1 MSDDTQPE
9 DPGEIF
15 AMSPADQVLRQQL
28 NTLSYWSERIRL
40 KALEAEEDSGTATV
54 VAPAG
59 LPEHWSLL
67 RGVKLRPWQEDCAEK
82 WFKAGKR
89 GVVKVVTGAGKTV
102 MACRI
107 IERLQNGEVPNLRV
121 AVIVPTIVLL
131 DQWYELFIQ
140 GSNLPPAAIGRLGG
154 GYQDKLEGRVRIL
167 VCVLNSAASKLPK
180 IAENLSGPL
189 LLIVDE
195 CHRAGA
201 AKMSEVFRTR
211 RDYSLGLSATPERES
226 EAEEEDDSAAVDQEP
241 DVRENFADSLVGK
254 ELGPVIYEL
263 GYLEALEAGILAK
276 FQIRHYGLPLEP
288 EERTRY
294 QRMSREIT
302 DLRRSL
308 QSQVKGGPIDGG
320 ALVGWARKVAASG
333 SSPLSGPAA
342 QYVALTGLRKQL
354 VYHAKARAAA
364 VEVLVAESLA
374 IADDTRVL
382 LFHESIAEVM
392 HLFAVLRN
400 KHYAVVVEHSQLPDS
415 LRAESLHLFR
425 IGAARILVS
434 ARSLIEGFDVP
445 AADVGIVVAASSS
458 VRQRIQTLGRILR
471 KKPDEDRAALLHVLY
486 AADTTD
492 EMIYEKQDW
501 STVTGAE
508 RNRYFVWDP
517 TQSGSS
523 SLEKDGPPRTP
534 KPTEDKIDWGALQE
548 GADYPGA
555 YEGMEF
561 SSDSQG
567 NVKDSKGR
575 IASNPQD
582 VPALIQKARGSF
594 GRFLVTPRRN
604 AILISAGEGGRL
616 IFGAILA
623 EPFKFSDKVF
633 AAGSG
638 DEIQLLVR
646 SKAGGYR
653 IARKIPG
660 GEIFFARTT
669 GQAVDKNRGAEAETL
684 AKRVKQSETETGK
697 LIRKLRLLPSGEV
710 VVYVGGQR
718 IVLLT
723 LTAGLEFADCNL
735 P

>member
-1 MSDDTQPE
+1 MSDDTQPV
-9 DPGEIF
+9 DPDEIF

-40 KALEAEEDSGTATV
+40 KALEADEDSGTATV

-67 RGVKLRPWQEDCAEK
+67 RGVKLRPWQEDCAEQ

-107 IERLQNGEVPNLRV
+107 IERLQNGEVPNLCV

-131 DQWYELFIQ
+131 DQWYELFIRD
-140 GSNLPPAAIGRLGG
+140 SNLPPAAIGRLGG
-154 GYQDKLEGRVRIL
+154 GYHDKLEGRVRIL
-167 VCVLNSAASKLPK
+167 VSVLVSAAFKLPK

-201 AKMSEVFRTR
+201 AKMSEVFGTR

-276 FQIRHYGLPLEP
+276 FQIFHYGLPLEP
-288 EERTRY
+288 QERTRY
-294 QRMSREIT
+294 ERMSREIT

-308 QSQVKGGPIDGG
+308 QSQVKGRPIDGG
-320 ALVGWARKVAASG
+320 ALVGWARKVARG
-333 SSPLSGPAA
+333 SSALSRQAA
-342 QYVALTGLRKQL
+342 QYVALTGQRKAL

-364 VEVLVAESLA
+364 VEVLVAESLE
-374 IADDTRVL
+374 IANDTRVL

-400 KHYAVVVEHSQLPDS
+400 KHYAVVVEHSQLSDS

-445 AADVGIVVAASSS
+445 AADVGIVVASTSS

-486 AADTTD
+486 AAGTTD
-492 EMIYEKQDW
+492 EMIYGKQDW
-501 STVTGAE
+501 SAVTGAE

-517 TQSGSS
+517 TQSGSRP
-523 SLEKDGPPRTP
+523 LEKDGPPRTP
-534 KPTEDKIDWGALQE
+534 KPTEDKIDLGALQE

-561 SSDSQG
+561 SCDSQG
-567 NVKDSKGR
+567 NVKDSSGR

-582 VPALIQKARGSF
+582 VPALIQQARGSF
-594 GRFLVTPRRN
+594 GRFRVTPLRN
-604 AILISAGEGGRL
+604 AILVSAGEGGRL
-616 IFGAILA
+616 IFVSILT
-623 EPFKFSDKVF
+623 EPFKFTDKVF
-633 AAGSG
+633 PVQLGI
-638 DEIQLLVR
+638 ELLVR

-660 GEIFFARTT
+660 GEAFARTT
-669 GQAVDKNRGAEAETL
+669 REAADKKRGAEAETL
-684 AKRVKQSETETGK
+684 VKRVKQCEIETGK
-697 LIRKLRLLPSGEV
+697 QIRKLLLLPSGEV
-710 VVYVGGQR
+710 VAYVGGQR